1 MLVPAPPA
9 AATPSTEIPVFLA
22 LEVLVTPG
30 QEDRAGGVPELR
42 AVAATLA
49 EPGPRQVQVM
59 EQFLLS
65 GPLLGYV
72 AGEDPILELRDRALR
87 AGARYLALV
96 SLTRLAGSE
105 SYDVQL
111 LTVGRGPLLARITA
125 EDASEAGEIARRE
138 LLALDDRQAR
148 AHAQSPGT
156 ATAPQTGPAP
166 QPPPGPAPATSP
178 APVAPPAP
186 ATAPGPPVE
195 VAPEEEPIPMPPPA
209 GGTEVLEIRVEG
221 NRRIDADAIRS
232 AIATREGAELDPQT
246 VSDDIRRVYELGFFR
261 NVEILASNVRGGK
274 LVTIRVEENPVI
286 RRVTITG
293 NDNLGSE
300 DITEQLTI
308 TIGSTVDFPLLLENE
323 GRIKAMYQAQGY
335 YLASVSYGLEQIG
348 PEAVSVDFD
357 VLEGR
362 KLRLRKIQFE
372 GNEHLSD
379 SELADGFTTKP
390 WGWASPLTKF
400 WDNSG
405 LYAEPVF
412 YQDLDGVTR
421 RYMDEGFIRVQVS
434 EPQVEVDPEGL
445 RVRVDIEEGPRYSV
459 GLVDVLGDDTLDT
472 EELLE
477 EIEMT
482 PGATFSR
489 TTLSDDVERLRTR
502 YADRGFY
509 AARVRPRTDVDPDAL
524 TVDVIFEVEKNDLF
538 FVDWIRVSGNTRTR
552 DSVVRREV
560 GLAEGDLYSD
570 TQLNRSRAR
579 VQRLGH
585 FEEVSVE
592 TQQIDD
598 QTVGITIDVVER
610 PTGAFSFGAGFG
622 SADGFLLN
630 GSVRQEN
637 LWGRGYSVAVSA
649 DLGSISQ
656 FGSLRFSDPYFLD
669 TVTAFSASLSYS
681 SREFDSFDQEFL
693 GFGLDLSYPLDEGE
707 TRVGTGY
714 GFTSRSVSGFS
725 SFQASSLLQREEF
738 QEDTT
743 TSLLTFSARRDKRD
757 DFRFPKKGHVTG
769 GAVEFAGLGGISK
782 YIRIEGRSTWFR
794 PTRLLGM
801 DSTFIVNSRAGY
813 VFPLNDISD
822 FDLPDCGSEPIAD
835 CGLIPT
841 SSEIQQLT
849 AIDDDLKLPLT
860 ERYFL
865 GGIGP
870 FQVRGFEQ
878 RTVGPRRSVLGP
890 QSLGSYVFTA
900 SGRDA
905 AGNCINPSG
914 ECNSIDDTDIDDFEN
929 LELTDII
936 GGNKMF
942 LLNFELQF
950 PISEELGLMG
960 ILFFDTG
967 QSFAENESFNP
978 ADLRFGTGFGAQWF
992 SPFGPILV
1000 FLGFPLDRLEDEDS
1014 QVFEF
1019 SLGGQQF

>member
-1 MLVPAPPA
+1 MSQIVYRAAGVLAGCAALLVLAPPA
-9 AATPSTEIPVFLA
+9 AATPSAEIPVFLA
-22 LEVLVTPG
+22 LEVLATPG
-30 QEDRAGGVPELR
+30 REERAGGEPELR
-42 AVAATLA
+42 ALAASL
-49 EPGPRQVQVM
+49 EEDGPQRVRVL
-59 EQFLLS
+59 EQFLLT

-72 AGEDPILELRDRALR
+72 AGEDPVGELRRRALL
-87 AGARYLALV
+87 AGARYVAV
-96 SLTRLAGSE
+96 VGLTRLAGRE
-105 SYDVQL
+105 SYDVL
-111 LTVGRGPLLARITA
+111 LFTVGPGPLLARATA
-125 EDASEAGEIARRE
+125 RDASEAGALARRE
-138 LLALDDRQAR
+138 LLELDRRQAG
-148 AHAQSPGT
+148 ALAQQAAEPE
-156 ATAPQTGPAP
+156 A
-166 QPPPGPAPATSP
+166 APA
-178 APVAPPAP
+178 
-186 ATAPGPPVE
+186 
-195 VAPEEEPIPMPPPA
+195 EEEAIPMPGA
-209 GGTEVLEIRVEG
+209 SLEVLEIRVEG

-232 AIATREGAELDPQT
+232 AISTRVGSQLEVAN
-246 VSDDIRRVYELGFFR
+246 VSEDIRRVYELGFFR
-261 NVEILASNVRGGK
+261 NVEILAVDVRGGK

-286 RRVTITG
+286 RRVTVTG
-293 NDNLGSE
+293 NESIGSD

-308 TIGSTVDFPLLLENE
+308 TIGSTVDFPLLLENQS
-323 GRIKAMYQAQGY
+323 RIRAMYQAQGY
-335 YLASVSYGLEQIG
+335 YLATVSYSLEQIG

-362 KLRLRKIQFE
+362 KLKLRKIIFE

-379 SELADGFTTKP
+379 DDLRDGFTTKP
-390 WGWASPLTKF
+390 WGWASPLSHY

-434 EPQVEVDPEGL
+434 EPKVEVDPDGL
-445 RVRVDIEEGPRYSV
+445 MVRVEIEEGPRYKV

-472 EELLE
+472 AGLLE
-477 EIEMT
+477 AIELT

-489 TTLSDDVERLRTR
+489 TLLSDDVERLRKR

-524 TVDVIFEVEKNDLF
+524 TVDVIFEVEKSNLF

-560 GLAEGDLYSD
+560 SLAEGDLYSD
-570 TQLNRSRAR
+570 SAINRSRAR
-579 VQRLGH
+579 VRRLGH

-598 QTVGITIDVVER
+598 QSVGITIDVVER

-622 SADGFLLN
+622 STDGFLLN
-630 GSVRQEN
+630 GSVRQAN

-669 TVTAFSASLSYS
+669 SVTAFSASLSYS
-681 SREFDSFDQEFL
+681 SREFDSFEQQFL

-707 TRVGTGY
+707 TRLGTGY
-714 GFTSRSVSGFS
+714 GFTSRSVSGVS
-725 SFQASSLLQREEF
+725 SFQASSMLQREEF

-743 TSLLTFSARRDKRD
+743 TSLLSFSARRDKRD

-782 YIRIEGRSTWFR
+782 YIRFEGRTTWFWPR
-794 PTRLLGM
+794 RLLGM
-801 DSTFIVNSRAGY
+801 DTTVVLNSRMGY
-813 VFPLNDISD
+813 VIPLNDISD
-822 FDLPDCGSEPIAD
+822 FDLPTCSSSPIAD
-835 CGLIPT
+835 CGLIAASP
-841 SSEIQQLT
+841 EVQQLA
-849 AIDDDLKLPLT
+849 AIDDDLTLPLT

-878 RTVGPRRSVLGP
+878 RTVGARRSVLGP
-890 QSLGSYVFTA
+890 TSAGSFVFTP
-900 SGRDA
+900 SGRDNL
-905 AGNCINPSG
+905 GNCLDPSG
-914 ECNSIDDTDIDDFEN
+914 ECNSLTDTEIDDFAN
-929 LELTDII
+929 LDLTDII

-942 LLNFELQF
+942 LLNLELQF
-950 PISEELGLMG
+950 PISDELGLMG
-960 ILFFDTG
+960 IVFLDTG
-967 QSFAENESFNP
+967 NAFAENESFDP
-978 ADLRFGTGFGAQWF
+978 TELRFGTGFGMQWF

-1000 FLGFPLDRLEDEDS
+1000 FIGFPLDKLEDES
-1014 QVFEF
+1014 SSVFEF